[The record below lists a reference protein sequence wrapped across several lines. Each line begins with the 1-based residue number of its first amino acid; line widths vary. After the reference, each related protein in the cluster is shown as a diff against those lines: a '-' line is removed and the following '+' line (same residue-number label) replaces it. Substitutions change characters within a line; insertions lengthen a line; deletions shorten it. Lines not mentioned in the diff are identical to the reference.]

1 MKIKHMFILLAA
13 SVSTASCGFLDEYD
27 PNATTVGNFYK
38 SEADIVTSLN
48 GVYASLTQSYYYT
61 NNHYFTDVRSHDT
74 AVTDSGANSGIPYQ
88 FYNYTLTEENSYV
101 YNRYTQLFKT
111 ISRAN
116 TLLAHLDDVS
126 YSNGDARNTYE
137 AEIRFLRALTYFH
150 LVTEWGDVPLV
161 FRNFRAV
168 CQKSEFVES
177 VKGANCRPAL
187 LDHFLRG
194 GRHKRRK
201 QTCANHDGFGEVVK
215 HGCQSVFL
223 AFVLCKHPR
232 HSFVD
237 ILVCSSEHGEYIRK
251 RVCRAICVDICKHLV
266 SCRFCKRFKLV
277 VNGFA
282 YALVANDAAEILVAH
297 GDCSLHEVAVHV
309 DKLAVDGI
317 DNQIPA
323 DYAVV
328 VERHLRKQI
337 ISYAVNA
344 EKVHEIVGINDVAF
358 GL

>member
-1 MKIKHMFILLAA
+1 MFCDSAHDFAHVTAYLHGEFEELVRFFNLFRSENFAHAKLNFCKI
-13 SVSTASCGFLDEYD
+13 V
-27 PNATTVGNFYK
+27 NGNFAYIN
-38 SEADIVTSLN
+38 DIFRFFVLFFLFFFSLFLLFFLLFF
-48 GVYASLTQSYYYT
+48 GV
-61 NNHYFTDVRSHDT
+61 
-74 AVTDSGANSGIPYQ
+74 
-88 FYNYTLTEENSYV
+88 
-101 YNRYTQLFKT
+101 LF
-111 ISRAN
+111 
-116 TLLAHLDDVS
+116 HQ
-126 YSNGDARNTYE
+126 
-137 AEIRFLRALTYFH
+137 ALCKKLFFH
-150 LVTEWGDVPLV
+150 LVGVYSCKQMRGV

-168 CQKSEFVES
+168 CQKSEFVEI
-177 VKGANCRPAL
+177 VKRANCRPAL
-187 LDHFLRG
+187 FDHFLRG